1 MGGGSAAPRAG
12 PAVGVSSTLI
22 SGRRKA
28 GSQSPYSWT
37 LQAGAANREKK
48 LFPRWPRKVGSCL
61 LMEDH
66 IKNAGLQMF
75 FLRRTEAGGWMQ
87 KKKKKILIP
96 SGDDLYK
103 KLPPRPHVGFGRKI
117 LQKDGGSIS
126 IVKGD
131 VLSMGCWKE
140 ASF

>member
-1 MGGGSAAPRAG
+1 MGNGRWWSPASSWWVGAHPREEHWAVPALVLRPDGAASMEPQGGHMGGGSAAPRAG
-12 PAVGVSSTLI
+12 PAIGVSSTLI

-66 IKNAGLQMF
+66 IKNAGLQRF
-75 FLRRTEAGGWMQ
+75 FLRRTDAGGWMQ
-87 KKKKKILIP
+87 KKKKKN
-96 SGDDLYK
+96 
-103 KLPPRPHVGFGRKI
+103 FN
-117 LQKDGGSIS
+117 SIR
-126 IVKGD
+126 
-131 VLSMGCWKE
+131 
-140 ASF
+140 